1 MKIRDSQPEPLVAYI
16 SMEIALENKIKTY
29 AGGLGVLA
37 GDILRSAVDLGF
49 PIAGVTLFNRDGY
62 FKQAINEKGEQK
74 ALPDKSNFLLLK
86 KMPQT
91 VTVYIGEEKII
102 VGAWRYLIKSE
113 SGFFSPVYFLDTD
126 LPGNSKAN
134 RDLSGNLYG
143 GNEEYRL
150 KQEIILGRGAIKMLE
165 AVGHKKIK
173 KVHLNEGHGALAAVE
188 LFLRSKQRTDKDK
201 LKEVRSR
208 CIFTT
213 HTPIPKAQDIF
224 SLPYLLSF
232 QPDFPGYLPGLIRNN
247 AINLTS
253 TGLFFSGYKNA
264 VSKAHCRTARRIY
277 KDRSIR
283 SITNGVDSI
292 FWTAPEFATLY
303 DKHIPGWR
311 KDNSLLEKA
320 AMIAPVEA
328 WTAHQ
333 LAKKRLIDY
342 LNKKQDI
349 ELDRDVFTVVFA
361 RRFAVYKRPEFIF
374 KDLGRLL
381 QINKNRRL
389 QLIYAGKA
397 HPNDMEGRELIKK
410 VSLFSKGLSQS
421 VRLVFL
427 EDYDLEKAKLLVAGA
442 DLWLSNPLPPNE
454 ASGTS
459 GMKAAHNGIPQIST
473 LDGWWGEGYKK
484 RKTGWLIKEKK
495 NGDVYDLLEKEIL
508 PLYYETPEKWWKLM
522 ISTISLNAS
531 RFNSQRTLKEYM
543 KKAYQ
548 IKNYQ
553 A

>member
-1 MKIRDSQPEPLVAYI
+1 MNIRDSQPEPLVAYI

-37 GDILRSAVDLGF
+37 GDILRSAVNLGF
-49 PIAGVTLFNRDGY
+49 PMAGVTLFNRDGY
-62 FKQAINEKGEQK
+62 FKQSINEQGEQK
-74 ALPDKSNFLLLK
+74 TLSDKSNFLLLK

-91 VTVYIGEEKII
+91 VAVYIGEEKVV

-126 LPGNSKAN
+126 LPGNSPAN
-134 RDLSGNLYG
+134 RNLSGSLYG

-165 AVGHKKIK
+165 AIGHKKIEK
-173 KVHLNEGHGALAAVE
+173 IHLNEGHGALAAVE
-188 LFLRSKQRTDKDK
+188 LFLKSKQQTDKDK
-201 LKEVRSR
+201 LKEVRGH

-247 AINLTS
+247 AINLTQ

-264 VSKAHCRTARRIY
+264 VSEAHCRTARRIY
-277 KDRSIR
+277 KDKSIR
-283 SITNGVDSI
+283 AITNGVDSI
-292 FWTAPEFATLY
+292 FWTAPEFAILY

-311 KDNSLLEKA
+311 QDNSLLEKA
-320 AMIAPVEA
+320 AMIAPIEV

-342 LNKKQDI
+342 LNKQQDI

-361 RRFAVYKRPEFIF
+361 RRFVVYKRPEFLF

-381 QINKNRRL
+381 QVNKNRRL

-397 HPNDMEGRELIKK
+397 HPNDLEGRELIKK
-410 VSLFSKGLSQS
+410 ISLFSKGLSQS
-421 VRLVFL
+421 VRLAFL
-427 EDYDLEKAKLLVAGA
+427 EDYDLEKAKLLVGGA

-459 GMKAAHNGIPQIST
+459 GMKAAHNGIPQAST

-484 RKTGWLIKEKK
+484 NKTGWIIREKK
-495 NGDVYDLLEKEIL
+495 SGEVYDLLEKEIL

-522 ISTISLNAS
+522 TSTVSLNAS
-531 RFNSQRTLKEYM
+531 RFNAQRALKEYM
-543 KKAYQ
+543 KKAYR
-548 IKNYQ
+548 IKNFQ